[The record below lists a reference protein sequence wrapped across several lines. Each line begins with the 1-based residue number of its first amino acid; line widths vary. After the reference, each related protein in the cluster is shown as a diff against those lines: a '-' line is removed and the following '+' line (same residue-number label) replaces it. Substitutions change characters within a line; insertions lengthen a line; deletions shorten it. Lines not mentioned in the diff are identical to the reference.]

1 VPTVPETQAVVLEQD
16 GQLKL
21 DAVQVDDPRPGEV
34 LVKVTD
40 CGVCHS
46 DYGYLDGSFPGARP
60 VVLGHEAAGH
70 VEAVGEGVDDL
81 AVGDKVVLCPL
92 PNCGHCYFCVRNQ
105 PTLCAKYSASLY
117 MGTRADGT
125 SPLSR
130 GGELV
135 FRGVG
140 IGGWAGHALV
150 PAVAAI
156 KVADDVDLAEACVIG
171 CAVQTGVGA
180 VLNTAGVEAGATI
193 LVTGAGGIGVAV
205 LQGARIAG
213 ATTVVVADPVAERR
227 ETALG
232 FGATH
237 AIDPETTDVAGF
249 CREVTGGI
257 GVDYSF
263 EAAGIAKLI
272 ELGLSATRPGGT
284 SVAIGAPPIM
294 DSVTIPMVSS
304 FVIGEKRLLGC
315 ALGSVNAQRDIPRF
329 LELARRGHL
338 DLAGMIT
345 HRFDLAQ
352 VDDAIANLR
361 DRQGIRTALRISS
374 S

>member
-1 VPTVPETQAVVLEQD
+1 MPETRAAVLEAD

-21 DAVQVDDPRPGEV
+21 DALQIEEPRPGEV
-34 LVKVTD
+34 LVRVTD

-46 DYGYLDGSFPGARP
+46 DYGYIDGSFPGARP
-60 VVLGHEAAGH
+60 VVLGHEAGGH
-70 VEAVGEGVDDL
+70 VEAVGDGVDDL

-105 PTLCAKYSASLY
+105 PTLCAKHSPALY

-156 KVADDVDLAEACVIG
+156 KVGDDVDLAEACVVG

-180 VLNTAGVEAGATI
+180 VLNTADVEAGATV

-205 LQGARIAG
+205 LQGTRIAG
-213 ATTVVVADPVAERR
+213 AATVVVADPVAERR
-227 ETALG
+227 EAALT

-237 AIDPETTDVAGF
+237 AVDPDTTDVAAF

-263 EAAGIAKLI
+263 EAAGVARLI
-272 ELGLSATRPGGT
+272 ELGLSATRAGGT
-284 SVAIGAPPIM
+284 SVAIGAPPIT
-294 DSVTIPMVSS
+294 DSLTIPLVSG
-304 FVIGEKRLLGC
+304 FVVGEKRLLGC

-329 LELARRGHL
+329 LDLARTGQL

-345 HRFDLAQ
+345 HRFELDQ
-352 VDDAIANLR
+352 IDDAVGNLR
-361 DRQGIRTALRISS
+361 DRKGIRTALRIGDA
-374 S
+374 

>member
-1 VPTVPETQAVVLEQD
+1 MPETRAAVLEQD
-16 GQLKL
+16 GNLKV

-34 LVKVTD
+34 LVRVTD

-60 VVLGHEAAGH
+60 VVLGHEAGGF
-70 VEAVGEGVDDL
+70 VEAVGDGVEDL
-81 AVGDKVVLCPL
+81 AVGDKVVICPL
-92 PNCGHCYFCVRNQ
+92 PNCGHCYFCIRNQ

-117 MGTRADGT
+117 MGTRLDGT

-130 GGELV
+130 DGELV

-140 IGGWAGHALV
+140 VGGWAGLSLV

-156 KVADDVDLAEACVIG
+156 KVGEDVDLSEACVIG

-180 VLNTAGVEAGATI
+180 VLNTADVEAGATA

-205 LQGARIAG
+205 MQGLRIAG
-213 ATTVVVADPVAERR
+213 ATAVIVADPVAERR
-227 ETALG
+227 ETAMA

-237 AIDPETTDVAGF
+237 TVDPEATDVAGF
-249 CREVTGGI
+249 CREVTDGI

-263 EAAGIAKLI
+263 EAAGIARLI

-329 LELARRGHL
+329 LDLARTGQL

-345 HRFDLAQ
+345 HRFDLDRI
-352 VDDAIANLR
+352 DDAIGNLR
-361 DRQGIRTALRISS
+361 DRKGIRTALRIGAA
-374 S
+374 

>member
-1 VPTVPETQAVVLEQD
+1 MTETRAAVLELD
-16 GQLKL
+16 GNLKL
-21 DAVQVDDPRPGEV
+21 DTVQVEDPRPGEV
-34 LVKVTD
+34 LVRVTD

-46 DYGYLDGSFPGARP
+46 DYGYIDGSFPGARP
-60 VVLGHEAAGH
+60 VILGHEAGGY
-70 VEAVGEGVDDL
+70 VEALGDGVDDL
-81 AVGDKVVLCPL
+81 AVGDKVLLCPL
-92 PNCGHCYFCVRNQ
+92 PNCGRCYFCVRNQ
-105 PTLCAKYSASLY
+105 PTLCAKYSAALY
-117 MGTRADGT
+117 MGTRPDGT

-130 GGELV
+130 GDELV

-156 KVADDVDLAEACVIG
+156 KVADDVDLAQACVIG

-205 LQGARIAG
+205 LQGARVAG

-227 ETALG
+227 ETALA

-249 CREVTGGI
+249 CLEVTGGI

-263 EAAGIAKLI
+263 EAAGIASLI
-272 ELGLSATRPGGT
+272 ELGLTATRPGGT
-284 SVAIGAPPIM
+284 SVAIGAPPITQ
-294 DSVTIPMVSS
+294 SVTIPMVSA
-304 FVIGEKRLLGC
+304 FVIGEKRLMGC

-329 LELARRGHL
+329 LELARTGQL

-345 HRFDLAQ
+345 HRFELDQ
-352 VDDAIANLR
+352 VDDAVANLR
-361 DRQGIRTALRISS
+361 DRRGIRTALRIGHG
-374 S
+374 